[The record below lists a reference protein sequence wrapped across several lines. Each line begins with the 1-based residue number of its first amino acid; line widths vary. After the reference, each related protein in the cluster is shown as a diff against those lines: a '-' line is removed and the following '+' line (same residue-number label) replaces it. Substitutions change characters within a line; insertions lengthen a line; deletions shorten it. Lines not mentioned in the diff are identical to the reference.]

1 MINKI
6 KNLILDNVDDFVITK
21 TESTSNQNKFA
32 NNNVVVNKNWNQESY
47 DLFISIRDKDGFKV
61 GNTDINLN
69 LDIEKQIKNL
79 IRFTNNTPV
88 NTNYLKIYDENKK
101 YRDLKSLYDS
111 NVKNLDSSKI
121 LRDVID
127 LSIQKGAD
135 RVGGVLEH
143 GWGKVNKLTSS
154 GFEGQYEFS
163 NINLS
168 TRVMKE
174 DASSHKVKISN
185 SVKNFTYRPIILSA
199 VEEAKNAIFPEKIKS
214 GKYDCIF
221 YPMSFANLVNEIGRS
236 SSYDNVIAGFSF
248 LNNKLNK
255 NVSSDIFSLYDV
267 GNLNGGHA
275 SAPFDYEGRP
285 SKPTE
290 IIGSGIMK
298 NYLTNTSQSIKYNL
312 PATSN
317 SSILNVSPTNLVVPI
332 GKKSNEKLIQK
343 MDEGLIITNSWYHR
357 YQNYMTGD
365 FSLLPR
371 DAIFKVKEGKII
383 GSVKDVRISGNM
395 IDVMKNIDD
404 MSNKKESILNWES
417 SIPSDVPAAL
427 IKNLNFTSI

>member
-6 KNLILDNVDDFVITK
+6 KNLISDSVDDFVITK
-21 TESTSNQNKFA
+21 TQSTSNQNKFA
-32 NNNVVVNKNWNQESY
+32 NNNIVVNKNWNQESY
-47 DLFISIRDKDGFKV
+47 DLFISIKDKDGFKV
-61 GNTDINLN
+61 GNTDININ
-69 LDIEKQIKNL
+69 LDVQKQIKNL
-79 IRFTNNTPV
+79 IKFTKNTPV
-88 NTNYLKIYDENKK
+88 NNNYLKIYDENKK
-101 YRDLKSLYDS
+101 YRELKSLYDS
-111 NVKNLDSSKI
+111 NIKHFESSKI

-143 GWGKVNKLTSS
+143 GWGKVNKITSS

-168 TRVMKE
+168 TRIMKE
-174 DASSHKVKISN
+174 DASSHKVKLSN
-185 SVKNFTYRPIILSA
+185 SVKNFNYRPTILSA
-199 VEEAKNAIFPEKIKS
+199 VEEAKQAIFPEKIDS

-221 YPMSFANLVNEIGRS
+221 YPMSFANLINEIGRS
-236 SSYDNVIAGFSF
+236 ASYDNVISGFSF
-248 LNNKLNK
+248 LNKKLNK

-267 GNLNGGHA
+267 GNLNRGYA

-285 SKPTE
+285 SRPTE

-317 SSILNVSPTNLVVPI
+317 SNILNVAPTNLVVPI

-417 SIPSDVPAAL
+417 SIPSDVPSAL
-427 IKNLNFTSI
+427 IKNLDFSSI

>member
-6 KNLILDNVDDFVITK
+6 KNLIVDNVDDFVITK

-61 GNTDINLN
+61 GNTDININ

-236 SSYDNVIAGFSF
+236 SSYDNVIGGFSF

>member
-6 KNLILDNVDDFVITK
+6 KNLIVDNVDDFIITK

>member
-1 MINKI
+1 
-6 KNLILDNVDDFVITK
+6 
-21 TESTSNQNKFA
+21 
-32 NNNVVVNKNWNQESY
+32 
-47 DLFISIRDKDGFKV
+47 
-61 GNTDINLN
+61 
-69 LDIEKQIKNL
+69 
-79 IRFTNNTPV
+79 
-88 NTNYLKIYDENKK
+88 
-101 YRDLKSLYDS
+101 
-111 NVKNLDSSKI
+111 
-121 LRDVID
+121 
-127 LSIQKGAD
+127 
-135 RVGGVLEH
+135 
-143 GWGKVNKLTSS
+143 
-154 GFEGQYEFS
+154 
-163 NINLS
+163 
-168 TRVMKE
+168 
-174 DASSHKVKISN
+174 
-185 SVKNFTYRPIILSA
+185 
-199 VEEAKNAIFPEKIKS
+199 
-214 GKYDCIF
+214 
-221 YPMSFANLVNEIGRS
+221 MSFANLVNEIGRS
-236 SSYDNVIAGFSF
+236 SSYDNVIGGFSF